1 MTEDAESSQAER
13 GTTAADGPADV
24 PPPRKSADGA
34 RQAGLAMPSGPSSIA
49 ESLIAQAAAALTLAV
64 ALTYAAGGL
73 ALGLKLWFLRV
84 PWTTVLGQ
92 LPHDPLIVTAV
103 GQVVV
108 PSLAAGAVLSAL
120 TDWLSGMRAGDG
132 LSGRPDRRTEPG
144 LPQRYL
150 VTTGRQFL
158 GLTLLLALA
167 AGLLLGAAPLL
178 VLRFTSHVVSG
189 GLQPWAAIWICCGL
203 LSFATAIGVL
213 YVVRAL
219 HTRSPAVPARRLRPV
234 LRRTL
239 LAAAVSVALLPCLCS
254 ISGAFLL
261 PPVFLCGP
269 GFFHPV
275 GDSGQ
280 EAAGYLDGNLIGS
293 TSQWIY
299 IAQFGRSN
307 GQVDFRTITAV
318 PVGAVRLQAIGRGS
332 GCGDL
337 TG

>member
-1 MTEDAESSQAER
+1 MTQDAESSQAER
-13 GTTAADGPADV
+13 GTTAAEVPADV
-24 PPPRKSADGA
+24 PAPRESADGA
-34 RQAGLAMPSGPSSIA
+34 RPAGPANPSGPSSIA

-120 TDWLSGMRAGDG
+120 MDWLSGMRAGDE
-132 LSGRPDRRTEPG
+132 LPGRPGRGTEPR
-144 LPQRYL
+144 LPQWYL
-150 VTTGRQFL
+150 AKTGGQFL
-158 GLTLLLALA
+158 GLTLLIALG
-167 AGLLLGAAPLL
+167 AGLVLGAAPLL

-203 LSFATAIGVL
+203 LSFATAMGVL

-219 HTRSPAVPARRLRPV
+219 HARSPAFPARRMRPA

-239 LAAAVSVALLPCLCS
+239 LAAAVSAALLPCLCS

-269 GFFHPV
+269 NFFHPV

-280 EAAGYLDGNLIGS
+280 EAPGYMDGSLIGS

-299 IAQFGRSN
+299 IAQFGRSH
-307 GQVDFRTITAV
+307 GQIDFRTITAV
-318 PVGAVRLQAIGRGS
+318 PAAAVRLQAIGRGS